1 MRSSS
6 KDHEKEPQ
14 MPHDQKSIF
23 RGKKKNCKQILKVST
38 YSPGLGICITKYN
51 YKKSRPIFFSEKWKA
66 NNYLHIKI
74 QINKNKI

>member
-51 YKKSRPIFFSEKWKA
+51 YKKSRPIFFFRKMKSKQ
-66 NNYLHIKI
+66 LSTH
-74 QINKNKI
+74 

>member
-23 RGKKKNCKQILKVST
+23 RGNKKKKCKQILKVSN
-38 YSPGLGICITKYN
+38 SFPGLGICITKYN
-51 YKKSRPIFFSEKWKA
+51 YKKSRPKFFQKKEKQTST
-66 NNYLHIKI
+66 H
-74 QINKNKI
+74 